1 MATVWQLQEAKQRFS
16 EVVRQAEDDGP
27 QVVTR
32 HGQEVVVV
40 IAFDDYQRLVPGRP
54 GFKEFLRAEPFFD
67 DLDFQVDL
75 DVDRSREPAPEIEL
89 EP

>member
-1 MATVWQLQEAKQRFS
+1 MTWQLQEAKQRFS
-16 EVVRQAEDDGP
+16 EVVRQAQDEGP

-40 IAFDDYQRLVPGRP
+40 IAFEEYERLVPSRRS
-54 GFKEFLRAEPFFD
+54 FKRFLRSEPFFD

-75 DVDRSREPAPEIEL
+75 ELARSREPAPEIDL